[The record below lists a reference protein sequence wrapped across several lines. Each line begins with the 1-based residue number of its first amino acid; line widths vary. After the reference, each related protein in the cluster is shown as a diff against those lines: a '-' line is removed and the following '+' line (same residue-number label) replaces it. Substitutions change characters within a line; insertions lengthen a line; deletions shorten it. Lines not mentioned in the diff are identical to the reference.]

1 MFVPAL
7 QQVPDDYDVEV
18 SGPNF
23 WVLTLLAV
31 SEDET
36 KEVAVRTL
44 LMPFTYDGVTA
55 HELKF
60 EIVIAG
66 DEADEVFVT
75 QDRFMARGYLPL
87 EVIPVVMP
95 CVCGAI
101 GALIEAVQPTV
112 IYVTKATRPPDKA
125 LMKHQMVTE
134 RLVELDFEV
143 QVSGTDEFGRQFWV
157 MTQLGEDGYGYGQE

>member
-7 QQVPDDYDVEV
+7 DQVPDHFEVE
-18 SGPNF
+18 GPDPNY

-31 SEDET
+31 SEDEIRD
-36 KEVAVRTL
+36 VAVRTML
-44 LMPFTYDGVTA
+44 IPFTHEDEAA

-75 QDRFMARGYLPL
+75 QDRFMARGYLPD
-87 EVIPVVMP
+87 EVLPLVMP

-101 GALIEAVQPTV
+101 RALVGTVQPAV
-112 IYVTKATRPPDKA
+112 IYRVTNATQPPDKA
-125 LMKHQMVTE
+125 LTKHQMVTE
-134 RLVELDFEV
+134 TLVDLDFQV
-143 QVSGTDEFGRQFWV
+143 QDSGTDDFGRQFWV
-157 MTQLGEDGYGYGQE
+157 MTQVGEDGDGQE

>member
-7 QQVPDDYDVEV
+7 DHVPDHYDVE
-18 SGPNF
+18 GPDPNY

-31 SEDET
+31 SEDEL
-36 KEVAVRTL
+36 KNVAVRTL
-44 LMPFTYDGVTA
+44 LMPFTHDDVAA

-75 QDRFMARGYLPL
+75 QDRFMARGYLPA
-87 EVIPVVMP
+87 EVVPLVIP

-101 GALIEAVQPTV
+101 GALVEAVQPTV
-112 IYVTKATRPPDKA
+112 IYRVTKATQPPDKA
-125 LMKHQMVTE
+125 LGKHQIVTE
-134 RLVELDFEV
+134 RLVELGF
-143 QVSGTDEFGRQFWV
+143 QVHDSGTDGFGRLFWV
-157 MTQLGEDGYGYGQE
+157 MTQVGDDGYGQD

>member
-7 QQVPDDYDVEV
+7 DQVPDEYEVE
-18 SGPNF
+18 GPDPNY

-31 SEDET
+31 SEDELRD
-36 KEVAVRTL
+36 VAVRTL
-44 LMPFTYDGVTA
+44 LTPFTHNDAAA
-55 HELKF
+55 HELQF

-75 QDRFMARGYLPL
+75 QDRFMARGYLPT
-87 EVIPVVMP
+87 EVIPLVMP

-101 GALIEAVQPTV
+101 GALVAAVQPAV
-112 IYVTKATRPPDKA
+112 IYRVTKATQPPDKA

-134 RLVELDFEV
+134 RLVELGFEV
-143 QVSGTDEFGRQFWV
+143 QDSGTDDFGRQFWV
-157 MTQLGEDGYGYGQE
+157 MTQEGEDGDGQE

>member
-7 QQVPDDYDVEV
+7 DQVPDEYEVE
-18 SGPNF
+18 GPDPNY

-31 SEDET
+31 SEDDVRS
-36 KEVAVRTL
+36 VAVRTL
-44 LMPFTYDGVTA
+44 LMPFTHEGHAA

-75 QDRFMARGYLPL
+75 QDRDMARGYLPTEL
-87 EVIPVVMP
+87 IPLVMP

-101 GALIEAVQPTV
+101 GALVDAVHPAV
-112 IYVTKATRPPDKA
+112 IYRVTKATQPPGKA
-125 LMKHQMVTE
+125 LNKHQMITE
-134 RLVELDFEV
+134 RLVELDFQV
-143 QVSGTDEFGRQFWV
+143 QDSGTDEFGRQFWV
-157 MTQLGEDGYGYGQE
+157 MTQLGEDGYGQE